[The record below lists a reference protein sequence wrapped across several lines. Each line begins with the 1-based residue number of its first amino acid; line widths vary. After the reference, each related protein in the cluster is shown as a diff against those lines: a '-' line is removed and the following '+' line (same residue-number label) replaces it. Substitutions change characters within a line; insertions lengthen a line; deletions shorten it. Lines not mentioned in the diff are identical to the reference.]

1 MTLPPPAGV
10 KVNAFTVY
18 REVDPTRTLNLRNQ
32 FAAAMARRFNELI
45 KVLKQSVITNDA
57 FGLNN
62 ISVHQMSAAGQ
73 NAFAFPRSA
82 DKLNRFTTWLER
94 QVQTGI
100 LEVGELQQVG
110 TSVES
115 AWTNKYI
122 LDSYKRGVQRAR
134 YELIKAGYKVPSIES
149 TGGIGMAIATP
160 FHIDRLGLLY
170 TRTYS
175 ELKGITDTMD
185 SLISRVLSQGL
196 ADGDGPRLLARKLV
210 SVINGSGVGELGITD
225 TLGRFI
231 PAETRADMLAR
242 TEIIRAHH
250 SATIQEYRNWGA
262 AGVNVQAEIVTA
274 GDERVCS
281 LCEAMAKGGPYTLD
295 VAEKLIPRHTRCR
308 CVALPMK
315 V

>member
-1 MTLPPPAGV
+1 MIKAITYNP
-10 KVNAFTVY
+10 NAFTIY

-32 FAAAMARRFNELI
+32 FAAAMARRFAELI
-45 KVLKQSVITNDA
+45 KVIKESIITNDV

-62 ISVHQMSAAGQ
+62 ISVHQMAAAGQ

-82 DKLNRFTTWLER
+82 DKLSRFIIWLEY
-94 QVQTGI
+94 QVKTGI

-110 TSVES
+110 VSVEN

-134 YELIKAGYKVPSIES
+134 YELIKAGYKVPSVES
-149 TGGIGMAIATP
+149 TGGIEMAIATP

-175 ELKGITDTMD
+175 ELKGITETMD
-185 SLISRVLSQGL
+185 SLISRVLAQGI
-196 ADGDGPRLLARKLV
+196 ADGDNPRLLARKLV

-231 PAETRADMLAR
+231 PAATRADMLAR

-250 SATIQEYRNWGA
+250 IATVQEYRNWGVE
-262 AGVNVQAEIVTA
+262 GVNVLAELLTA
-274 GDERVCS
+274 GDNRVCS
-281 LCEAMAKGGPYTLD
+281 RCEALAKGSPYTLD
-295 VAEKLIPRHTRCR
+295 QIEKMTPVHPRCR
-308 CVALPMK
+308 CIALPIK

>member
-1 MTLPPPAGV
+1 
-10 KVNAFTVY
+10 
-18 REVDPTRTLNLRNQ
+18 
-32 FAAAMARRFNELI
+32 MARKFNELI
-45 KVLKQSVITNDA
+45 KVIKQSVDTNDV

-62 ISVHQMSAAGQ
+62 INVHQMSAAGQ

-82 DKLNRFTTWLER
+82 DKLNRFMTWLER
-94 QVQTGI
+94 QVQLGI

-110 TSVES
+110 ISVES
-115 AWTNKYI
+115 VWTNKYI

-134 YELIKAGYKVPSIES
+134 YELIQAGYRVPSIES
-149 TGGIGMAIATP
+149 TGGIELAIATP

-175 ELKGITDTMD
+175 ELKGITDIMD
-185 SLISRVLSQGL
+185 SLISRVLSQGI
-196 ADGDGPRLLARKLV
+196 ADGDNPRLLARKLV

-231 PAETRADMLAR
+231 PAATRADMLAR

-250 SATIQEYRNWGA
+250 VATIQEYRNWGV
-262 AGVNVQAEIVTA
+262 AGVNVLAEVVTA
-274 GDERVCS
+274 EDNRVCS
-281 LCEAMAKGGPYTLD
+281 RCETIAKGGPYTLD
-295 VAEKLIPRHTRCR
+295 QVEKMIPVHPRCR
-308 CVALPMK
+308 CVALPLK